1 MHSQSPSENM
11 GFKGLCLS
19 IFDYK
24 TEKFVI
30 AQNKKVGILYRL
42 IQLGILSYLV
52 GWVFITKKGYQETDT
67 AIQSSVVTKLKGVA
81 FIDANIT
88 GKGLWDV
95 GDYVIPPQGERVFF
109 IITNFIITRHQRQ
122 GICAENEDI
131 PDGRCKVDSDCQK
144 NTLVKVGHGVKT
156 GRCLNNRTC
165 EIYAWCP
172 VESGRVPSESTL
184 KGAENFTVYIKNN
197 IRFPKFNFAKNN
209 VFVGKNIS
217 YLKSCQFN
225 TEENLYCPIFRLG
238 DIVSLA
244 GSNFQEMA
252 VKGGVIGIKIE
263 WNCDLDKR
271 PSYCK
276 PEYSYTRLDKRNKE
290 DTLTSGYNF
299 RFASY
304 YQDANGTDYRT
315 LTKAY
320 GIRFDIIVNGKAGK
334 FNIVPT
340 MINIGSG
347 LALLGAGAFFCDLV
361 LLYIIKRSNVYR
373 GRKYE
378 SVKASK
384 EARGRMTEV
393 IMEQTALNRKADNN
407 V

>member
-1 MHSQSPSENM
+1 M

-252 VKGGVIGIKIE
+252 VKVKCIGGSIGMQS
-263 WNCDLDKR
+263 DLMEI
-271 PSYCK
+271 YWVQFH
-276 PEYSYTRLDKRNKE
+276 LDNSE
-290 DTLTSGYNF
+290 SCSISTPYQ

-378 SVKASK
+378 SVK
-384 EARGRMTEV
+384 
-393 IMEQTALNRKADNN
+393 
-407 V
+407 